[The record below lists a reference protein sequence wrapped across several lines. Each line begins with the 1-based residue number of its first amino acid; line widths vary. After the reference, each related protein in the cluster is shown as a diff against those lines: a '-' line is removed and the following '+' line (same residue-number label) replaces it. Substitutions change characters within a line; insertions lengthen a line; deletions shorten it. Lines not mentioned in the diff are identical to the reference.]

1 MNDHYQLLSRAL
13 VILYPIILIFGI
25 YVILNGHISPGGGF
39 QGGAL
44 LMAIYICR
52 YLTDTSEEIYFDVFQ
67 RIEKLLL
74 VLVLLV
80 ALAFLAT
87 MLNVMVPVLNLPYL
101 IMMNTLIGFKVA
113 TGMTIIFY
121 KFILSEV

>member
-1 MNDHYQLLSRAL
+1 MNDHSQLLSRAL

-74 VLVLLV
+74 LLVLLV

>member
-1 MNDHYQLLSRAL
+1 MNNHSQLLSRAL
-13 VILYPIILIFGI
+13 VILYPIIIIFGI
-25 YVILNGHISPGGGF
+25 YVIFNGHISPGGGF

-52 YLTDTSEEIYFDVFQ
+52 YLTDASEEISFDVFQ
-67 RIEKLLL
+67 KTEKLMLILILL
-74 VLVLLV
+74 ISLS
-80 ALAFLAT
+80 FLAT
-87 MLNVMVPVLNLPYL
+87 MINVTMPFLNLPYL
-101 IMMNTLIGFKVA
+101 IIMNTLIGFKVA

>member
-1 MNDHYQLLSRAL
+1 MNDHSQLLSRAL

-52 YLTDTSEEIYFDVFQ
+52 YLTDTSEAIYFDVFQ

-80 ALAFLAT
+80 SLAFLAT

>member
-1 MNDHYQLLSRAL
+1 MNDHSQLLSRAL

>member
-1 MNDHYQLLSRAL
+1 MNDHSQLLSRAL

-87 MLNVMVPVLNLPYL
+87 TLNVMMPVLNLPYL
-101 IMMNTLIGFKVA
+101 IIMNTLIGFKVA

>member
-1 MNDHYQLLSRAL
+1 MNNHSQLLSRAL
-13 VILYPIILIFGI
+13 VIIYPIILIFGI
-25 YVILNGHISPGGGF
+25 YVVLNGHISPGGGF

-52 YLTDTSEEIYFDVFQ
+52 YLTDASEEISFDVFQ
-67 RIEKLLL
+67 KVEKLLL
-74 VLVLLV
+74 ILVLLV
-80 ALAFLAT
+80 SLAFIAT
-87 MLNVMVPVLNLPYL
+87 MLNVTMPFLNLPYL
-101 IMMNTLIGFKVA
+101 IIMNTLIGFKVA

>member
-1 MNDHYQLLSRAL
+1 MNDHSQLLSRAL
-13 VILYPIILIFGI
+13 VILYPIILVFGI

-101 IMMNTLIGFKVA
+101 IIMNTLIGFKVA

>member
-1 MNDHYQLLSRAL
+1 MNDHSQLLSRAL
-13 VILYPIILIFGI
+13 VILYPIILLFGL
-25 YVILNGHISPGGGF
+25 YVIFNGHISPGGGF

-52 YLTDTSEEIYFDVFQ
+52 YLTDTSEEISFDVFQ
-67 RIEKLLL
+67 RIEKLMLI
-74 VLVLLV
+74 LVLLV
-80 ALAFLAT
+80 SLAFLAT
-87 MLNVMVPVLNLPYL
+87 MLNVTMPFLNLPYL
-101 IMMNTLIGFKVA
+101 IIMNTLIGLKVA

>member
-1 MNDHYQLLSRAL
+1 MNDHSQLLSRAL

-25 YVILNGHISPGGGF
+25 YVIFNGHISPGGGF

-52 YLTDTSEEIYFDVFQ
+52 YLTDASEDIHFGVFQ

-87 MLNVMVPVLNLPYL
+87 MLNVMMPVLNLPYL
-101 IMMNTLIGFKVA
+101 IIMNTLIGFKVA

>member
-1 MNDHYQLLSRAL
+1 MNDHSQLLSRAL

-101 IMMNTLIGFKVA
+101 IIMNTLIGFKVA

>member
-1 MNDHYQLLSRAL
+1 MNDHSQLLSRAL

-25 YVILNGHISPGGGF
+25 YVIFNGHISPGGGF

-52 YLTDTSEEIYFDVFQ
+52 YLTDASEDIQFDVFQ

-74 VLVLLV
+74 LLVLLV

-87 MLNVMVPVLNLPYL
+87 MLNVMMPVLNLPYL
-101 IMMNTLIGFKVA
+101 IIMNTLIGFKVA

>member
-1 MNDHYQLLSRAL
+1 MNDHSQLLSRAL
-13 VILYPIILIFGI
+13 VILYPIILLFGL
-25 YVILNGHISPGGGF
+25 YVIFNGHISPGGGF

-52 YLTDTSEEIYFDVFQ
+52 YLTDTSEEISFDVFQ
-67 RIEKLLL
+67 RIEKLMLI
-74 VLVLLV
+74 LVLLV
-80 ALAFLAT
+80 SLVFLAT
-87 MLNVMVPVLNLPYL
+87 MLNVTMPFLNLPYL
-101 IMMNTLIGFKVA
+101 IIMNTLIGLKVA

>member
-1 MNDHYQLLSRAL
+1 MNDHSQLLSRAL

-52 YLTDTSEEIYFDVFQ
+52 YLTDISEEIYFDVFQ

>member
-1 MNDHYQLLSRAL
+1 MNDHSQLLSRAL

-25 YVILNGHISPGGGF
+25 YVIFNGHISPGGGF

-52 YLTDTSEEIYFDVFQ
+52 YLTDASEDIQFDVFQ

-74 VLVLLV
+74 LLVLLV

-87 MLNVMVPVLNLPYL
+87 MLNVMMPILNLPYL
-101 IMMNTLIGFKVA
+101 IIMNTLIGFKVA

>member
-1 MNDHYQLLSRAL
+1 MNDHSQLLSRAL
-13 VILYPIILIFGI
+13 VILYPIILVFGI

-52 YLTDTSEEIYFDVFQ
+52 YLTDTSEEIYFDIFQ

-101 IMMNTLIGFKVA
+101 IIMNTLIGFKVA